1 MPRSAAK
8 SAYST
13 VELNN
18 LAAAALRGAAEEGL
32 TLLRSTSST
41 SGYRG
46 VSPTLPPLCAR
57 RACQRETRVARGR
70 GRTAAPTRLRP
81 PSPPLQVLQDSSTT
95 VGLKNPFRAQVPLPP
110 SARRPAAALRPA
122 RGSPSPPLPS
132 PASASASQLP
142 PNSGRPAATSH
153 AATSVLASA
162 TLIAT
167 ATLISGGAAAGLA
180 GP

>member
-1 MPRSAAK
+1 MPRGAAK

-13 VELNN
+13 VELDN

-57 RACQRETRVARGR
+57 RACQRETRVARR
-70 GRTAAPTRLRP
+70 RARTAAPTRLRP

-95 VGLKNPFRAQVPLPP
+95 IGLKNPFRAQVPLPP